1 MFYVCPSADVSVM
14 EVFVIKPDGLVNL
27 LGKRILR
34 NFLECFSLS
43 FPASFLFF
51 FPTGLG
57 GSADV
62 SDDVMF
68 VSSNLTRCLHRWFR
82 IVSPMAGSFVGAAG
96 MWMRFFCLFCLFV
109 NDFVCYSVDATLEV
123 LCWPRRRLR

>member
-1 MFYVCPSADVSVM
+1 MHIRAFQVSNETLVFYVCPSADVSVL

-68 VSSNLTRCLHRWFR
+68 VSSNLTRCVHRWFR
-82 IVSPMAGSFVGAAG
+82 IVSPMAGRFVGAAG
-96 MWMRFFCLFCLFV
+96 MWMLF
-109 NDFVCYSVDATLEV
+109 FVCLLICE
-123 LCWPRRRLR
+123 